1 MAAIANSWET
11 ERIAKGRESL
21 TVFLKAMGDAL
32 RRSLEVR
39 VDGGEYEPEELR
51 FGCWLAGELDA
62 QLPEVAS
69 YTGK

>member
-1 MAAIANSWET
+1 
-11 ERIAKGRESL
+11 
-21 TVFLKAMGDAL
+21 MGDAL